1 MLRYERDNTQLT
13 QTLRRVGQGPNFSN
27 DRFLQ
32 FSRAI
37 QSKTFLPINKYNKVP
52 FSKTIVRI

>member
-1 MLRYERDNTQLT
+1 MLRCERKRLRELGKDLT
-13 QTLRRVGQGPNFSN
+13 SVMIV
-27 DRFLQ
+27 FLQ

>member
-13 QTLRRVGQGPNFSN
+13 ETLKRVGQGTSVMIV
-27 DRFLQ
+27 FLQ

-37 QSKTFLPINKYNKVP
+37 PSKTFLPINKYNKVP